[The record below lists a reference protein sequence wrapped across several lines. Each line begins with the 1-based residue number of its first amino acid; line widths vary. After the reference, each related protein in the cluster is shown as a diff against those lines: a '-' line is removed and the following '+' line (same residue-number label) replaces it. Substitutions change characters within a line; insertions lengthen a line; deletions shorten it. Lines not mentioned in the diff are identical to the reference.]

1 MTNSKVAR
9 VPVSKEKE
17 CFSTSSGN
25 LNYRRTY
32 IRLQVKVLPR
42 QDLGGNTYLPSPPP
56 APPFVPVWSDTPG
69 TLSGQPMKE
78 NGPRWSPKPKM
89 PIDLLSWKLIPV
101 AISIYCFKCQQTCCI
116 PYSGSEG
123 RHLGQNILA
132 HSAPKVGFTM
142 FTNSCYNNPKIQRK
156 M

>member
-1 MTNSKVAR
+1 MGYLQNERDQSMTNSKVAR

-56 APPFVPVWSDTPG
+56 PRPLF
-69 TLSGQPMKE
+69 QY
-78 NGPRWSPKPKM
+78 GP
-89 PIDLLSWKLIPV
+89 IPR
-101 AISIYCFKCQQTCCI
+101 
-116 PYSGSEG
+116 G
-123 RHLGQNILA
+123 RSQA
-132 HSAPKVGFTM
+132 S
-142 FTNSCYNNPKIQRK
+142 R
-156 M
+156 